1 MSGHSHFKSIKHQKE
16 IADAKKG
23 QAFSKLAR
31 EITIAVKEKG
41 GDPETNPKLRLAVEK
56 ARSINMPK
64 ENVERAVKKGTGE
77 LTGEKLEEITF
88 EAFGPAGIAIIIEG
102 ISDNKNRA
110 LGEIKQILNQN
121 NGKIANE
128 GSVRWLFDKKGI
140 ITIDNSEKK
149 SGKEQ
154 LEMTTIEA
162 GADDI
167 SWQDDIL
174 DIYTKPENLDAVRK
188 ALEEKGIKIE
198 SASLGWVAKESMEIG
213 EKDRKS
219 AEELF
224 EALDENEAV
233 QNIYSNLKM

>member
-102 ISDNKNRA
+102 ISDKKNRA